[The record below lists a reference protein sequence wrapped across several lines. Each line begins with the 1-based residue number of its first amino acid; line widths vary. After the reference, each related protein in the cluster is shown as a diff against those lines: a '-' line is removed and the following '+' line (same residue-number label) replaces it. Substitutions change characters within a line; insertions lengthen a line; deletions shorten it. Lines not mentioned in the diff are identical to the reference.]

1 MPAIYILN
9 YYILRLRVKRTDETV
24 SNNNKIC
31 LLIIYFKR
39 Q

>member
-1 MPAIYILN
+1 MPTIYILN
-9 YYILRLRVKRTDETV
+9 YYILRFRVKRTDETV
-24 SNNNKIC
+24 SVDNKLR

>member
-9 YYILRLRVKRTDETV
+9 YYILRFRVKRTDVTA
-24 SNNNKIC
+24 SDDNKLR

>member
-9 YYILRLRVKRTDETV
+9 YYILRFRVKRTDETV
-24 SNNNKIC
+24 SDDNKLC